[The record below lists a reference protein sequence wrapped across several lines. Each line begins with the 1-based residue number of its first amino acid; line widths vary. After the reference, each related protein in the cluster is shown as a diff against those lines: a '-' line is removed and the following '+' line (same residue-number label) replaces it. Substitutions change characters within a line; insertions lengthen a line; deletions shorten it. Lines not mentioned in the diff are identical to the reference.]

1 MGEGP
6 EDRRRPQEDGG
17 PDGGP
22 DAPQAL
28 VPSLVAAQRGDPVAC
43 ARLLTVFHAVALAEA
58 RVLLRTRAVG
68 AITSEDVA
76 QEALLRVFL
85 HLGSCRATTTPQL
98 FAWLLVIVRRT
109 SAELTR
115 GSAARVAAA
124 SVDLDDVE
132 LHGAISD
139 EVAPRWEELQGFTLL
154 LRLAVRAYDE
164 ELDDVAAG
172 IIWSH
177 LVAARSWSEI
187 AADVGATTSATKRRF
202 QRAQLVLR
210 RGVLRRID
218 GLPPEARA
226 GALRELARIGAII
239 AVAEL
244 ARLHGAIP
252 GEVRPAR
259 RRRSG

>member
-1 MGEGP
+1 VDGP
-6 EDRRRPQEDGG
+6 EDRRHPQEEGATD
-17 PDGGP
+17 DGP
-22 DAPQAL
+22 DAPHAL
-28 VPSLVAAQRGDPVAC
+28 VPLLVAAQRGDPVAC
-43 ARLLTVFHAVALAEA
+43 ARLLTAFHAVALAEA
-58 RVLLRTRAVG
+58 RLLLRARAAG
-68 AITSEDVA
+68 AITPEDIA

-85 HLGSCRATTTPQL
+85 HLGSCRASTTPGL

-124 SVDLDDVE
+124 SVDLDEVE

-139 EVAPRWEELQGFTLL
+139 EVSPKWAELHGFSML

-164 ELDDVAAG
+164 DLDDVAAG

-177 LVAARSWSEI
+177 LVAASSWSEI

-202 QRAQLVLR
+202 QRAQLALR
-210 RGVLRRID
+210 RGVLRRVG

-226 GALRELARIGAII
+226 GALRELARIGAVM

-244 ARLHGAIP
+244 ARLHDATP
-252 GEVRPAR
+252 REVPPTR